1 MKSSKMACNNVT
13 RAKKLVDDIEFSPMD
28 ASRTE
33 PAYLYKIIEEVIKCG
48 ATTINVPDT
57 VGYAIPGEFG
67 DLIAG
72 IFRMCRA
79 SKKAIISVH
88 CHNDLGMAT
97 ANSLQ
102 AVKNGARQVECT
114 INGIGERAGNAAL
127 EEIVMAIKTRS
138 DFFNLTTGIDTTQ
151 IYKTSRLVSGND
163 RLYRTAE
170 QGHCWSERVPPRIRY
185 SPGRRD

>member
-1 MKSSKMACNNVT
+1 MACNMVT

-28 ASRTE
+28 ASRTD
-33 PAYLYKIIEEVIKCG
+33 PVYLYKIIEEVIKCG

-57 VGYAIPGEFG
+57 VGYAIPEEFG

-72 IFRMCRA
+72 IFKNVP
-79 SKKAIISVH
+79 SVKKAIISVH

-97 ANSLQ
+97 ANSLA
-102 AVKNGARQVECT
+102 AVRNGARQVECT

-138 DFFNLTTGIDTTQ
+138 DFFNLSTGVDMTQ
-151 IYKTSRLVSGND
+151 N
-163 RLYRTAE
+163 
-170 QGHCWSERVPPRIRY
+170 
-185 SPGRRD
+185 SPGSI